1 MAIFIVQI
9 NALTKKS
16 QGEGERVKPRK
27 IGIPT

>member
-16 QGEGERVKPRK
+16 QGEDERVKPFK

>member
-16 QGEGERVKPRK
+16 QGEGERVKSYK